1 VDLDNVTNEDWIV
14 GGVALAVA
22 IFLVILPWFDAGSG
36 LFSVSLSAT
45 SAPDGWL
52 GILAFLASLS
62 VAADLALERFAPHIQ
77 VPAIGGSRTNTRF
90 ILSVTTAAFVALK
103 FLFHI
108 HFTGI
113 VSFAWGF
120 YIDIIATAA
129 LVYVAYQARQGL
141 PVVPGGMST
150 PSRRPPAP
158 PSRPTET
165 GGSGSGSGGGSSRRP
180 GS

>member
-1 VDLDNVTNEDWIV
+1 MDLDNVTNEDWVV

-22 IFLVILPWFDAGSG
+22 IFLVMLPWFDVGSG
-36 LFSVSLSAT
+36 LFSASLSAT

-90 ILSVTTAAFVALK
+90 ILSVVTAVFVALK

-129 LVYVAYQARQGL
+129 LVYVAYQAREGL
-141 PVVPGGMST
+141 PVIPGGMSS
-150 PSRRPPAP
+150 PSQRPPAP
-158 PSRPTET
+158 SSRPTET
-165 GGSGSGSGGGSSRRP
+165 GGGSGSAGESSRRP